1 MKKWDYLI
9 TASNLNTLLLKSAFK
24 LEKNENLTVLE
35 LGSPRNEYLIN
46 HNTEMEWLRIQ
57 RKYLFTNDKNIK
69 IYLIIVLLG
78 DKARERV

>member
-1 MKKWDYLI
+1 MRP
-9 TASNLNTLLLKSAFK
+9 AFLTSK

-46 HNTEMEWLRIQ
+46 HNTETEWLRIQ

-69 IYLIIVLLG
+69 YVLYCPTWRQIYNSWISTNSL
-78 DKARERV
+78 